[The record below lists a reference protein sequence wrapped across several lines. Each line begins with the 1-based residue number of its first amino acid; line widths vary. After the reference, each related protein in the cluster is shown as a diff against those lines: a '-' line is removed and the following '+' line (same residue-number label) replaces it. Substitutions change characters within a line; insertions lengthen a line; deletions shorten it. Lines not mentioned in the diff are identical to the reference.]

1 MTTGASRHIQYPSEL
16 LAVICACVYSFCLQ
30 PTEPSLDPLIQN
42 DYGVPTAFPSALPGS
57 SWPEPV
63 ARRTLANLCLVNH
76 AWYEAAKPWL
86 WTKVEVRLPVT
97 WLSLVEE
104 IAWDYDEE
112 TVDMVMEN
120 TIKAA
125 AKAAVSSRSASS
137 RSADELCLEKSI
149 METFVGPDS
158 SIAPEL
164 LSPAVSRDPSPRRL
178 RPKSKSPARWKLI
191 RSISNAIQDVL
202 EQRDPGVYVPT
213 PSDPRPGRFIRHLDF
228 NHFRT
233 IGMRRSIDE
242 GVHSRFVTGDR
253 VEAVLK
259 EMPNLAVFGA
269 TEYMDGALTLP
280 VLKELFL
287 RGAPSRGR
295 GRPARGRGLMF
306 DNHDNDHEEEDRERR
321 RECRDLE
328 AVDLTGC
335 VSAVFVNALMEFV
348 NTHLLPQADAEASDV
363 EVDSN
368 DHVSRRSRGVRFLEE
383 PLIIP
388 GLQRLGLRGVK
399 SVVPCILAP
408 FVLAFP
414 SLTHLDLS
422 GTRVTP
428 DILFALG
435 ESPTVR
441 LQSLALARCV
451 KLTSSSIKTFLVD
464 SEVTSQLT
472 ELNLYGDATF
482 ATNLVESDLREIL
495 TKAPCLTSGM
505 LVYLDISSAPLTRD
519 LLKLFRPQPKLR
531 SLGFSHIPNLELK
544 AISEFI
550 KATAPKIEIL
560 TLVGTSPELD
570 CGLRPVAAGAQ
581 RGPARQSSVALHTH
595 LIRPLCT
602 PPFSFSLSSPAS
614 AAPALPPTHLRVV
627 ELSTPL
633 LGGLGAGAGA
643 WRIIRSKGGRGWYVD
658 TASGWVAQLG
668 SGLGSVL
675 RRDLEPE
682 HPFRIEMEKLSKAN
696 GNVTSGVGWHARKME
711 ILHGHGML
719 GREDGLYGA
728 ASFAHQG

>member
-1 MTTGASRHIQYPSEL
+1 MTTGASRHLQYPSEL
-16 LAVICACVYSFCLQ
+16 LDVICACVYSSCLQ
-30 PTEPSLDPLIQN
+30 PAEPSLDPLIQK
-42 DYGVPTAFPSALPGS
+42 DYGAPTALPSSLPGG

-63 ARRTLANLCLVNH
+63 ARQTLANLCLVNH

-112 TVDMVMEN
+112 TVDAVMEN

-125 AKAAVSSRSASS
+125 AKAAVSRSATA
-137 RSADELCLEKSI
+137 RDDEGQRLEESI
-149 METFVGPDS
+149 LETFGGPDS

-164 LSPAVSRDPSPRRL
+164 LSPVVSRDPSPRRL

-191 RSISNAIQDVL
+191 RSISNAIQNVL
-202 EQRDPGVYVPT
+202 EKRQPGVYVPT

-280 VLKELFL
+280 VLNELFL

-295 GRPARGRGLMF
+295 PARGRGLAY
-306 DNHDNDHEEEDRERR
+306 DTHDDHEEEDRERR

-335 VSAVFVNALMEFV
+335 VSAVFVNALTEFV

-363 EVDSN
+363 EVDSS
-368 DHVSRRSRGVRFLEE
+368 DRRSRGVRFVEE
-383 PLIIP
+383 HLVIP

-399 SVVPCILAP
+399 SIVPRILAP

-428 DILFALG
+428 DILLG
-435 ESPTVR
+435 LAESPTVR
-441 LQSLALARCV
+441 LTSLALARCV
-451 KLTSSSIKTFLVD
+451 RLTSASIKALLVD
-464 SEVTSQLT
+464 SDVTSELT

-495 TKAPCLTSGM
+495 TKAPCFIGGV
-505 LVYLDISSAPLTRD
+505 LVYLDISSAPLTSE

-531 SLGFSHIPNLELK
+531 SLGLSHIPNLELK
-544 AISEFI
+544 AIAEFVKT
-550 KATAPKIEIL
+550 KAPNVEIL
-560 TLVGTSPELD
+560 TLVGTSSELD

-581 RGPARQSSVALHTH
+581 RGSARQSSVTLHTQ
-595 LIRPLCT
+595 LIRSLCT
-602 PPFSFSLSSPAS
+602 PPFSFSLTSSAS
-614 AAPALPPTHLRVV
+614 SAPTVPPTKLRVV
-627 ELSTPL
+627 ELSTTML
-633 LGGLGAGAGA
+633 SGLGEGAGT
-643 WRIIRSKGGRGWYVD
+643 WKIIKSKGGRGWYVD

-668 SGLGSVL
+668 SGRGSVL
-675 RRDLEPE
+675 RRDLGPD

-711 ILHGHGML
+711 V
-719 GREDGLYGA
+719 RNYCR
-728 ASFAHQG
+728 F